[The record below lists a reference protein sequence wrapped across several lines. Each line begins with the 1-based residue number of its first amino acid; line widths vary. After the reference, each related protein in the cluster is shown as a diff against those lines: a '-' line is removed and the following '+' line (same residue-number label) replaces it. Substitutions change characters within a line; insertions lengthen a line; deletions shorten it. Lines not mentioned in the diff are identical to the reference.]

1 MNTLNKQTNKLTPFN
16 TKTTMFINCLVD
28 YLVDSAIQE
37 AEFRDWERFTEP
49 HPMALALAELHP
61 DYNEYMGS
69 RLGWKKNCGTSTS
82 QPMFIEE
89 SPNLA
94 YSPLKRKRDE
104 EDEYEVT
111 LKIRAPKHTKLC
123 NVDVEIDNNKA
134 WFSSG
139 ERYQMSPY
147 CYTKT
152 VLCSG
157 KYCGG
162 CLQNDC

>member
-1 MNTLNKQTNKLTPFN
+1 
-16 TKTTMFINCLVD
+16 MFINCLVD

-37 AEFRDWERFTEP
+37 AEVRDWERFTEP

-61 DYNEYMGS
+61 DYNEYMGK
-69 RLGWKKNCGTSTS
+69 RLGWKKNCGTSTT

-111 LKIRAPKHTKLC
+111 LKIRAPKDTKLC

-139 ERYQMSPY
+139 HNYPMSPY
-147 CYTKT
+147 MYSKT

-157 KYCGG
+157 RNCGG